1 MNDFLAFL
9 TSRQKQLKKKG
20 NPNRGVS
27 KMRQRREEASSD
39 AVSRFH
45 FHPSLWEDGGCD
57 HSGTKIAESQDK
69 QADD

>member
-1 MNDFLAFL
+1 
-9 TSRQKQLKKKG
+9 
-20 NPNRGVS
+20 
-27 KMRQRREEASSD
+27 MRQRREEASSD